1 MDFEFKTKR
10 TASVPPEVRHALD
23 RMCTPLDESRLSGAT
38 AQEDAR
44 CMAIIKEYI
53 ESSVTP
59 AVQAQAE
66 LTNERIIAISDETQ
80 TAESRDG
87 DYILPISF
95 ARAIE
100 REVRLSA
107 VREARNEALEEAAQF
122 LEMQTG
128 YTEAEAKTVMLS
140 TTLIRHLKRR
150 EPGFFRIKAEAPA
163 ASKEGG
169 SND

>member
-1 MDFEFKTKR
+1 MDFEYETKR
-10 TASVPPEVRHALD
+10 TASVPPEVRRALD

-53 ESSVTP
+53 ESGVTS
-59 AVQAQAE
+59 AVQARAD
-66 LTNERIIAISDETQ
+66 LTLRAAIEKALEGRHIEDGTIAAFD
-80 TAESRDG
+80 DVV
-87 DYILPISF
+87 D
-95 ARAIE
+95 AIE

-128 YTEAEAKTVMLS
+128 YTEAEAKTVALS

-150 EPGFFRIKAEAPA
+150 EPGFFRAKAEAPA
-163 ASKEGG
+163 ASKEGETE
-169 SND
+169 